1 MQTTITKLTTWA
13 QVNISPLQAGRKC
26 LTHTCSRQSFYSNI
40 HHSNEGQLT
49 AVKLEHLMVIIT
61 RLYYRLIF
69 LPIEVTYYFFKF
81 SADILFNHGL
91 NSVVLEE
98 LQSLENL
105 SILENLTIT
114 WPYTAPLV
122 KIIGNPISD
131 GIVFVFQLA
140 RWVRG
145 FKRLKWF
152 WPLKLDGLQQLHL
165 DW

>member
-1 MQTTITKLTTWA
+1 MGSGKRFG
-13 QVNISPLQAGRKC
+13 ISPLQAGRKC

-61 RLYYRLIF
+61 GLYYRLIF
-69 LPIEVTYYFFKF
+69 LPIEITYYSFKF

-105 SILENLTIT
+105 SILENLAIT
-114 WPYTAPLV
+114 
-122 KIIGNPISD
+122 
-131 GIVFVFQLA
+131 
-140 RWVRG
+140 
-145 FKRLKWF
+145 
-152 WPLKLDGLQQLHL
+152 
-165 DW
+165 